1 MLSVKY
7 RRYIGDIDKITEIF
21 WRFFQ
26 NIHGLDF
33 DFLTS
38 DLTAQIG
45 SCFDPTFH
53 ISSTFL
59 KASND
64 YFFYLTIDF
73 KSKA

>member
-1 MLSVKY
+1 MSVKY
-7 RRYIGDIDKITEIF
+7 RRYIDDIGKLSEIF

-26 NIHGLDF
+26 NIGGLDF

-45 SCFDPTFH
+45 FCFDQTVH

-59 KASND
+59 KVSND
-64 YFFYLTIDF
+64 YFFYPTVDF
-73 KSKA
+73 KSEA